1 MLFIVSAD
9 SIREGGR
16 PPSAES
22 FSSSLSSLIKILK
35 SRIGSVIIR
44 PLKRKRAVPHT
55 SILSIYLFLPPKY
68 TMDRRYIYTR
78 PTISKIGYNISR
90 LIKQSYDRSNCS
102 SFSKEKDKKP
112 RIKLNRSIRLLDV
125 LNFNGKRRREKKEE
139 KIPYERRAL

>member
-9 SIREGGR
+9 SIRETPLR
-16 PPSAES
+16 R
-22 FSSSLSSLIKILK
+22 ILLVV
-35 SRIGSVIIR
+35 VIIIDQNFEISNWERNTAFLR

-68 TMDRRYIYTR
+68 TMDRRYIYIHGQQFLKLGTTHDWLNNR
-78 PTISKIGYNISR
+78 TIVRIVQVSP
-90 LIKQSYDRSNCS
+90 
-102 SFSKEKDKKP
+102 KEKDKKP